1 MPELDNYY
9 EPWTYDYKTLF
20 GPEQKHQPVARP
32 KSQITGEGMELT
44 TGPNWDDDLA
54 GSTGY

>member
-9 EPWTYDYKTLF
+9 EPWTYDYKTCLA
-20 GPEQKHQPVARP
+20 GEKAHQPVARP
-32 KSQITGEGMELT
+32 KSQITGLDMELT

-54 GSTGY
+54 NGIR